1 MGGVTIHQMINN
13 LTTILTW
20 LETEKCNNPKSDDH
34 MMIINRPVSRL
45 KSLILRIINPPY
57 SMCIRHA
64 EECVELVFLSCL
76 TASPTGGGHS
86 PNLVLSYK

>member
-20 LETEKCNNPKSDDH
+20 LETEKGVHLCAEKCNNPKGDDH

-57 SMCIRHA
+57 SMCIKDMQKN
-64 EECVELVFLSCL
+64 VW
-76 TASPTGGGHS
+76 
-86 PNLVLSYK
+86 NLFFSVV